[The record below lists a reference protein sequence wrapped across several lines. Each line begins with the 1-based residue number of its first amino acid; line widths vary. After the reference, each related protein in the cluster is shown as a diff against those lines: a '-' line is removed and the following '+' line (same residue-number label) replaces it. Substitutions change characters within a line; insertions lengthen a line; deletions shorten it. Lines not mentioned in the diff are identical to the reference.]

1 MKMSNIWFLSD
12 THFGSDSIN
21 IKCNRP
27 SNWEDLLSESIKCK
41 VKPGDTLIHLGDV
54 VGDGFNFKKN
64 VLRDINCKRKVLVLG
79 NHDKHFSDIH
89 GIWYFDKIYQR
100 GTNPFLIE
108 NFDDLGIKIAIRLSH
123 EPLIFDEEIQKK
135 VKDDEFITTSIPVV
149 LNIHGH
155 LHNLAKIESVF
166 PHFNVSVEE
175 ISYELISLN
184 EILEKKKNDII
195 NYYNKLIDLGL
206 IN

>member
-54 VGDGFNFKKN
+54 IGDNFNLKKN
-64 VLRDINCKRKVLVLG
+64 VLRDIDCKRKVLILG
-79 NHDKHFSDIH
+79 NHDTCLSDIH
-89 GIWYFDKIYQR
+89 SICYFDKIYQR

-135 VKDDEFITTSIPVV
+135 VKDDEFITTYIPVV